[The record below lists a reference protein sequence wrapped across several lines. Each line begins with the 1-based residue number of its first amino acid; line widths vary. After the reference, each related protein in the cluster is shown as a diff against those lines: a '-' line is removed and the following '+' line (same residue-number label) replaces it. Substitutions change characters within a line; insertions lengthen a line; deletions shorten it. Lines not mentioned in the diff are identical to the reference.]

1 MSQDQPQPP
10 IEDKGDEMK
19 DEVSPN
25 VANTELPI
33 SSEEISLEADE
44 WGDIGDEASIQPTTE
59 PRPSPTEV
67 RRQPTPPN
75 TSAAPSPQ
83 EVWQQVQ
90 PALKTQT
97 IQVLRSTIR
106 LLEGAVEKL
115 EAPPAPPKPP
125 ATSSKSTPPS
135 TSATTPSENSA
146 TPDEG
151 ESLINRVAVSVV
163 EFWDQSR
170 PWREQVQAR
179 WRQLLVW
186 VRSRLPE
193 SANKKLSDPAL
204 SGVIIG
210 SVFILF
216 WIVSSILSPNP
227 APQVA
232 VAPTPP
238 TPIQK
243 APSPASS
250 PIPLTSPTPSPSI
263 APEIKAPEPQKTVE
277 PVPLPTPIPSPSPTP
292 TLILTPEQKLIAAI
306 QDQVAEVSD
315 RYADGLIRSVQAN
328 FKSSRLTVKVS
339 NDWYSLPRS
348 QQDQVA
354 AEMLRRSQELDFSNL
369 EITDTEGT
377 LLARSPVVGSTMVIL
392 KRTNSSTEVA

>member
-19 DEVSPN
+19 DDVSPN
-25 VANTELPI
+25 VANSELPI
-33 SSEEISLEADE
+33 FSKEISLEADE
-44 WGDIGDEASIQPTTE
+44 WGDIGDEVPIQPPPE
-59 PRPSPTEV
+59 SQPSSEIE
-67 RRQPTPPN
+67 RQPTPLN
-75 TSAAPSPQ
+75 TSDSPSPQ
-83 EVWQQVQ
+83 EVWQRVQ
-90 PALKTQT
+90 PVLKTQT

-115 EAPPAPPKPP
+115 EAPPAP
-125 ATSSKSTPPS
+125 SKSTVTPS
-135 TSATTPSENSA
+135 KTSTPSAPTATPSENSSA
-146 TPDEG
+146 PVAG
-151 ESLINRVAVSVV
+151 ESLVNQVAVSVV

-179 WRQLLVW
+179 WRQLLTW
-186 VRSRLPE
+186 VRSRLPAA
-193 SANKKLSDPAL
+193 ANQKLSDPAL
-204 SGVIIG
+204 SGAIIG

-216 WIVSSILSPNP
+216 WIVSSILTPAP

-238 TPIQK
+238 TPVQK
-243 APSPASS
+243 APLPTSSPTPLASPA
-250 PIPLTSPTPSPSI
+250 PSPSI
-263 APEIKAPEPQKTVE
+263 APEIKTPEAPK
-277 PVPLPTPIPSPSPTP
+277 PVAPAPLPTPISSPSPTP
-292 TLILTPEQKLIAAI
+292 TLTLTPEQKLIAAI

-315 RYADGLIRSVQAN
+315 QYADGLIRSVQAN
-328 FKSSRLTVKVS
+328 FKSSRLTVKVGD
-339 NDWYSLPRS
+339 DWYGLPRS

-369 EITDTEGT
+369 EITDIEGT

-392 KRTNSSTEVA
+392 KRTNSPAEVG